1 MMQKRLLIQTQ
12 LSNYDTNGFFILACD
27 SGWQMMLGRVREIL
41 KLVPDIQIDI
51 LMPKRKTLLTQPEQ
65 ITPDLFKTG
74 QVHLIEIDILPNAL
88 ATRYDF
94 NFEEISNKL
103 VFDHKEYGKYTHVF
117 INDPMLL
124 RNYKAL
130 FMLQAKYRPK
140 FICHSHFID
149 NVESPKF
156 PQEASLWFGQME
168 AAYKADVNFFQCE
181 SAMNIFF
188 ESASKWLTQEKL
200 DEIKAKSW
208 PWDDGYSHDEMSS
221 PINFDNIR
229 FDLEKFIEDTQGK
242 TILFVPNRVGG
253 SYKGQYRSSDYT
265 NCGKFLFEI
274 MPELWKCRQDF
285 VVIAGN
291 PNQKFT
297 NDEVA
302 ELCPAYYKLV
312 DDAFNRDEYKMLC
325 RVGHDISVSLYSM
338 DAFGGTSN
346 RELLD
351 LGSIPLMTNCNEY
364 ADIAKNVDWPQ
375 ELMINSDLSNALE
388 VTNRLIEFVKESI
401 ELGYLERWK
410 DLFSNEV
417 YRRSAYESTTLEA
430 CKIMGLI

>member
-1 MMQKRLLIQTQ
+1 MLLQLQ
-12 LSNYDTNGFFILACD
+12 LSNYDTSGMFIMECD
-27 SGWQMMLGRVREIL
+27 SGSQMMFGRIREIL
-41 KLVPDIQIDI
+41 KIIPDIQIDVLI
-51 LMPKRKTLLTQPEQ
+51 PKRNKLRTQPEQ
-65 ITPDLFKTG
+65 ITPELFETG

-94 NFEEISNKL
+94 NFEVISKAL
-103 VFDHKEYGKYTHVF
+103 IFDHKEYGKYTHVF

-130 FMLQAKYRPK
+130 FLLSAKYRPK

-149 NVESPKF
+149 NIESPKF

-168 AAYKADVNFFQCE
+168 AAYKADVNFWQCRSSLE
-181 SAMNIFF
+181 IFL

-200 DEIKAKSW
+200 DEIKTKSW

-265 NCGKFLFEI
+265 NVGKFLFEI
-274 MPELWKCRQDF
+274 VPELWKLRQDF

-291 PNQKFT
+291 PSQKFT
-297 NDEVA
+297 NDEIA

-312 DDAFNRDEYKMLC
+312 DDAFNRDEYKMIA
-325 RVGHDISVSLYSM
+325 RVGHDISVSLYSS

-364 ADIAKNVDWPQ
+364 ADIAKNIDWPN
-375 ELMINSDLSNALE
+375 ELMINPDLSNAIE
-388 VTNRLIEFVKESI
+388 VTNRLIEFVKQSI
-401 ELGYLERWK
+401 DDGFVERWK

-430 CKIMGLI
+430 CKIMELI

>member
-253 SYKGQYRSSDYT
+253 SYKGQYRSSF
-265 NCGKFLFEI
+265 FL
-274 MPELWKCRQDF
+274 K
-285 VVIAGN
+285 
-291 PNQKFT
+291 
-297 NDEVA
+297 
-302 ELCPAYYKLV
+302 
-312 DDAFNRDEYKMLC
+312 LC
-325 RVGHDISVSLYSM
+325 RNYG
-338 DAFGGTSN
+338 
-346 RELLD
+346 
-351 LGSIPLMTNCNEY
+351 
-364 ADIAKNVDWPQ
+364 NVDR
-375 ELMINSDLSNALE
+375 IS
-388 VTNRLIEFVKESI
+388 
-401 ELGYLERWK
+401 
-410 DLFSNEV
+410 
-417 YRRSAYESTTLEA
+417 
-430 CKIMGLI
+430 

>member
-1 MMQKRLLIQTQ
+1 
-12 LSNYDTNGFFILACD
+12 
-27 SGWQMMLGRVREIL
+27 
-41 KLVPDIQIDI
+41 
-51 LMPKRKTLLTQPEQ
+51 
-65 ITPDLFKTG
+65 
-74 QVHLIEIDILPNAL
+74 
-88 ATRYDF
+88 
-94 NFEEISNKL
+94 
-103 VFDHKEYGKYTHVF
+103 
-117 INDPMLL
+117 
-124 RNYKAL
+124 
-130 FMLQAKYRPK
+130 
-140 FICHSHFID
+140 
-149 NVESPKF
+149 
-156 PQEASLWFGQME
+156 
-168 AAYKADVNFFQCE
+168 
-181 SAMNIFF
+181 
-188 ESASKWLTQEKL
+188 
-200 DEIKAKSW
+200 
-208 PWDDGYSHDEMSS
+208 
-221 PINFDNIR
+221 
-229 FDLEKFIEDTQGK
+229 
-242 TILFVPNRVGG
+242 
-253 SYKGQYRSSDYT
+253 
-265 NCGKFLFEI
+265 